1 MFVETNNGKFI
12 TKCVCEIGKTLE
24 LPIDMQQRVLDT
36 IYKCTLNYDI
46 YEIEEEKSSFSEIL
60 NLYIQTKKIEGL
72 AQCTLQNRYYLLREL
87 DNYLQKS
94 YDKITLSDLRMYI
107 LHKQEKLKVTSVNG
121 IITQIKTFFTWL
133 VDEDYIE
140 KNPAKK
146 LKKSKEPIRLVKSLN
161 TVNLEKLRINC
172 EKDRDR
178 AIVEFAFAT
187 GMRVSEVRNVNIHD
201 LDLSNNC
208 VITIGKGDKERRTYF
223 SDKTKFYLERYLKTR
238 SDNDKALFVSVKKPH
253 NRLSTRSIQDIISK
267 IKKKAEIEVKV
278 TPHVLRHTMATK
290 MIEGGAD
297 LTTVQTL
304 LGHQNITTTQ
314 IYAETSMDKV
324 RYQYKQCLN
333 L

>member
-1 MFVETNNGKFI
+1 MNINNEKFI
-12 TKCVCEIGKTLE
+12 TKCVCEINK
-24 LPIDMQQRVLDT
+24 VLDMP
-36 IYKCTLNYDI
+36 IIEQQQILDIMYKCTCNYDI
-46 YEIEEEKSSFSEIL
+46 YEIEEEESSFIELL
-60 NLYIQTKKIEGL
+60 NLYLQTKRIEGL
-72 AQCTLQNRYYLLREL
+72 AHDTLKNRYYVLREL
-87 DNYLQKS
+87 DNYINKS
-94 YDKITLSDLRMYI
+94 YSKITIADLRMYI

-121 IITQIKTFFTWL
+121 IITQIKTFFAWL
-133 VDEDYIE
+133 VDEDYID

-172 EKDRDR
+172 TKDRDR

-187 GMRVSEVRNVNIHD
+187 GMRVSEIKEVNIKD
-201 LDLSNNC
+201 LDMSNNC
-208 VITIGKGDKERRTYF
+208 IITIGKGDKERKTFF
-223 SDKTKFYLERYLKTR
+223 SDKTKFYLERYLNTR
-238 SDNDKALFVSVKKPH
+238 TDNNKALFVSVRKPYE
-253 NRLSTRSIQDIISK
+253 RLSSRAMQDIIFK
-267 IKKKAEIEVKV
+267 IKKKAGIEVKV

-297 LTTVQTL
+297 ITTVQAL

-333 L
+333 I

>member
-1 MFVETNNGKFI
+1 METNNEKFI
-12 TKCVCEIGKTLE
+12 TKCVCEIGESLE
-24 LPIDMQQRVLDT
+24 LSIDSQQRVLDT

-46 YEIEEEKSSFSEIL
+46 YEIEEEKSSFEEIL

-72 AQCTLQNRYYLLREL
+72 EKGTLQNRYYLLREL
-87 DNYLQKS
+87 DKYLNKS

-107 LHKQEKLKVTSVNG
+107 MHKQEKLKVTSVNG
-121 IITQIKTFFTWL
+121 IITQIKTFFAWL

-146 LKKSKEPIRLVKSLN
+146 LKKSKEPVRLVKSLS

-172 EKDRDR
+172 TKDRDR

-187 GMRVSEVRNVNIHD
+187 GMRVSEIKEVNIKD
-201 LDLSNNC
+201 LDMSNNC
-208 VITIGKGDKERRTYF
+208 IITIGKGDKERKTFF
-223 SDKTKFYLERYLKTR
+223 SDKTKFYLERYLSTR
-238 SDNDKALFVSVKKPH
+238 TDNNKALFVSVRKPYE
-253 NRLSTRSIQDIISK
+253 RLSSRAMQDIIFK
-267 IKKKAEIEVKV
+267 IKKKAGIEAKV

-297 LTTVQTL
+297 ITTVQAL

-333 L
+333 I

>member
-1 MFVETNNGKFI
+1 MNTNNEKFI
-12 TKCVCEIGKTLE
+12 TKCVCEINK
-24 LPIDMQQRVLDT
+24 VLDMP
-36 IYKCTLNYDI
+36 IIEQQQILDIMYKCTSNYDI
-46 YEIEEEKSSFSEIL
+46 YEIEEEESSFIEL
-60 NLYIQTKKIEGL
+60 VNLYLQTKRIEGL
-72 AQCTLQNRYYLLREL
+72 AHDTLKNRYYVLREL
-87 DNYLQKS
+87 DNYINKS
-94 YDKITLSDLRMYI
+94 YSKITIADLRMYI

-121 IITQIKTFFTWL
+121 IITQIKTFFAWL

-172 EKDRDR
+172 TKDRDR

-187 GMRVSEVRNVNIHD
+187 GMRVSEIKEVNIKD
-201 LDLSNNC
+201 LDMSNNC
-208 VITIGKGDKERRTYF
+208 VITIGKGDKERKTYF
-223 SDKTKFYLERYLKTR
+223 SDKTKFYLERYFKTR
-238 SDNDKALFVSVKKPH
+238 TDNNKALFVSVRKPYE
-253 NRLSTRSIQDIISK
+253 RLSSRAMQDIIFK
-267 IKKKAEIEVKV
+267 IKKKAGIEAKV

-297 LTTVQTL
+297 ITTVQAL

-333 L
+333 I